1 MAIQQGLAELLQAAL
16 AVYGYDLWGF
26 ELNSFE
32 GKPRLQVYIETPNG
46 VTIDDCE
53 RASRQISAVLDVE
66 NPISDR
72 YNLEVSS
79 PGMERPLFTYAQYQ
93 QYIGKNIR
101 LRMNKAQEGRRNYC
115 GQLAEMGDDN
125 ITLLVDGTTVVL
137 PFADIE
143 KANLVVDF

>member
-79 PGMERPLFTYAQYQ
+79 PGLERPLFTYAQYQ

-101 LRMNKAQEGRRNYC
+101 LRMIKAQENRRNYS
-115 GQLAEMGDDN
+115 GQLAEMGDDS
-125 ITLLVDGTTVVL
+125 ITLLVDGTKVVL

-143 KANLVVDF
+143 KANLVLDF

>member
-79 PGMERPLFTYAQYQ
+79 PGLERPLFTYAQYQ

-101 LRMNKAQEGRRNYC
+101 LRMNKAQEGRRNYT

-125 ITLLVDGTTVVL
+125 ITLLVDGTMVVL

-143 KANLVVDF
+143 KANLVLDF

>member
-66 NPISDR
+66 NPIADR

-79 PGMERPLFTYAQYQ
+79 PGLERPLFTYAQYQ

-101 LRMNKAQEGRRNYC
+101 LRMNKAQEGRRNYS

-143 KANLVVDF
+143 KANLVLDI

>member
-16 AVYGYDLWGF
+16 AVYGYSLWGY

-32 GKPRLQVYIETPNG
+32 GKPRLQVYIDSPQG

-66 NPISDR
+66 NPITDR

-79 PGMERPLFTYAQYQ
+79 PGLERPLFTREQYQ
-93 QYIGKNIR
+93 QYIGKDIR
-101 LRMNKAQEGRRNYC
+101 LRMNKAQEGRRNYR
-115 GQLAEMGDDN
+115 GQLAAMSDDS
-125 ITLLVDGTTVVL
+125 ITLLVDGTKVVL
-137 PFADIE
+137 PFAEIE
-143 KANLVVDF
+143 KANLVLDF